1 MFERIKRLFNKS
13 PTETR
18 LKMVTMHG
26 NGFYAWDGKLYHSDI
41 VRSCIR
47 PKVKAVGKLVAKHI
61 REDAGGIKTNPEP
74 YMRFLLEEPNP
85 YMTGQVLQEKIAA
98 QLQLN
103 NNAFVLI
110 IRNSEGLP
118 VELYPIPATSIEA
131 IYSEAGELF
140 LRCFMKNGKM
150 FTFPYREIIHLR
162 QDFNSND
169 LFGDSPG
176 KALAPLMEIV
186 NTTDQG
192 IIHAVKNSAII
203 RWLLKFNTNLNKE
216 DIKAKTQ
223 EFADAFLSIDNTTT
237 AAAVD
242 NKMEAVQVQPQSY
255 VPNAVQMDKTTQR
268 IYSFFGTNEK
278 IVQSRYSEDEWNAY
292 YEAEI
297 EPLAV
302 QMAGEYSRKL
312 FNRRERSFGNAIMF
326 EASNLQYASMS
337 TKLNLYQ
344 VVDRGAMTPNEW
356 RKILGNMTPLDG
368 GDKPVRRLDTQ
379 PVDGQAERSD

>member
-1 MFERIKRLFNKS
+1 
-13 PTETR
+13 
-18 LKMVTMHG
+18 
-26 NGFYAWDGKLYHSDI
+26 
-41 VRSCIR
+41 
-47 PKVKAVGKLVAKHI
+47 
-61 REDAGGIKTNPEP
+61 
-74 YMRFLLEEPNP
+74 
-85 YMTGQVLQEKIAA
+85 
-98 QLQLN
+98 
-103 NNAFVLI
+103 
-110 IRNSEGLP
+110 
-118 VELYPIPATSIEA
+118 
-131 IYSEAGELF
+131 
-140 LRCFMKNGKM
+140 
-150 FTFPYREIIHLR
+150 
-162 QDFNSND
+162 
-169 LFGDSPG
+169 
-176 KALAPLMEIV
+176 
-186 NTTDQG
+186 
-192 IIHAVKNSAII
+192 
-203 RWLLKFNTNLNKE
+203 
-216 DIKAKTQ
+216 
-223 EFADAFLSIDNTTT
+223 
-237 AAAVD
+237 
-242 NKMEAVQVQPQSY
+242 MEAVQVQPQSY

-278 IVQSRYSEDEWNAY
+278 IVQSRYNEDEWNAY